1 MRATAA
7 DAIEMTD
14 RRGRTWADFE
24 TLVEPRLDGLFRLA
38 AAIVGP
44 DDARDVTQDALVRAW
59 HGFGGLRSP
68 EALDAWL
75 RAIVV
80 NRCRNV
86 LRSRRRSVRSIPVEF
101 AAEVP
106 APGARLDDSLA
117 ERDQLDRAFE
127 RLSADHRAILALR
140 FSLDLPVRE
149 VAAALE
155 IREGT
160 AKSRLHAATV
170 RLRDELR
177 ETER

>member
-1 MRATAA
+1 MRATTIA
-7 DAIEMTD
+7 MTEG
-14 RRGRTWADFE
+14 RGRTWADFE
-24 TLVEPRLDGLFRLA
+24 ALVEPRVDGLFRLA

-44 DDARDVTQDALVRAW
+44 DDGRDATQDALVQAW
-59 HGFGGLRSP
+59 RSFGALREP
-68 EALDAWL
+68 AALDAWL

-106 APGARLDDSLA
+106 SPDAPLGDAFA
-117 ERDQLDRAFE
+117 ERDRLDRAFE
-127 RLSADHRAILALR
+127 RLSSDDRSILALR

-160 AKSRLHAATV
+160 AKSRLHAATT
-170 RLRDELR
+170 RLREELR
-177 ETER
+177 EA